1 LRIFEQYFYQEKQL
15 NSMRRFPEK
24 RRLGTVYAP
33 ETTKNAALAE
43 IFAAANW
50 RAAMGE
56 MGFSFRH

>member
-1 LRIFEQYFYQEKQL
+1 
-15 NSMRRFPEK
+15 M
-24 RRLGTVYAP
+24 YAP

-56 MGFSFRH
+56 MGFSFRHYIMRLALEEKPEHLRSLQKQ